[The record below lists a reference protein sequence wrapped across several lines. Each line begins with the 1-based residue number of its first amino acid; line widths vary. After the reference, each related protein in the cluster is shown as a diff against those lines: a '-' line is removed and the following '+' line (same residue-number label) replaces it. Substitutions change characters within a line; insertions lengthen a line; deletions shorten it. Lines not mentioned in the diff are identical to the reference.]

1 MAIDNERGF
10 TMISMLMTLSV
21 IMITLPLLA
30 QIITLIAVPSSYD
43 ELSMNQFFYFLRDE
57 VSIAADYQVK
67 QDVLTLELVNGDT
80 ITFKKYKD
88 LVIRQVDGKGYDVFL
103 RNVKD
108 ISFRK
113 LSYGVHTIITSL
125 EGEQY
130 EKNIVF
136 LE

>member
-30 QIITLIAVPSSYD
+30 QIIILTTVPSSYD

-57 VSIAADYQVK
+57 VSIAADYSVK
-67 QDVLTLELVNGDT
+67 QDVLTLELENGDT
-80 ITFKKYKD
+80 ITFKKYKE
-88 LVIRQVDGKGYDVFL
+88 LVVRQVDGKGYDVFL
-103 RNVKD
+103 RSVED
-108 ISFRK
+108 IRFRK
-113 LSYGVHTIITSL
+113 LSYGVHIAITSL